1 MRLTLNGELREITAV
16 ATVSDLLG
24 SLQLKEK
31 LVLVE
36 RNGNAVPR
44 TDFAFTKLVEGD
56 TIEIVRLSAGG

>member
-1 MRLTLNGELREITAV
+1 MKLTLNGELREVAPI

-24 SLQLKEK
+24 SLRLTEK

-44 TDFAFTKLVEGD
+44 ADFAFTKLVEGD
-56 TIEIVRLSAGG
+56 AIEIVRLSAGG

>member
-56 TIEIVRLSAGG
+56 TIEIVRLSAGR

>member
-1 MRLTLNGELREITAV
+1 MKLTLNGELREVAPI

-24 SLQLKEK
+24 SLRLTEK

-44 TDFAFTKLVEGD
+44 ADFAFTKLVEGD
-56 TIEIVRLSAGG
+56 AIEIFRLSAGG

>member
-56 TIEIVRLSAGG
+56 TIEIVRLSGGG

>member
-1 MRLTLNGELREITAV
+1 MKLTLNGELREVAAV

-24 SLQLKEK
+24 SLRLTEK

-44 TDFAFTKLVEGD
+44 ADFAFTKLVEGD
-56 TIEIVRLSAGG
+56 AIEIVRLSAGG

>member
-1 MRLTLNGELREITAV
+1 MKLTLNGELREVAAV

-24 SLQLKEK
+24 SLRLTEK

-44 TDFAFTKLVEGD
+44 ADFAFTKLVEGD
-56 TIEIVRLSAGG
+56 AVEIVRLSAGG

>member
-1 MRLTLNGELREITAV
+1 MKLTLNGELREVAPI

-24 SLQLKEK
+24 SLRLTEK

-44 TDFAFTKLVEGD
+44 ADFAFIKLVEGD
-56 TIEIVRLSAGG
+56 AIEIVRLSAGG

>member
-1 MRLTLNGELREITAV
+1 MKLTLNGELREVAAV

-24 SLQLKEK
+24 SLRLTEK

-56 TIEIVRLSAGG
+56 AVEIVRLSAGG

>member
-24 SLQLKEK
+24 SLQLTEK

-44 TDFAFTKLVEGD
+44 TDFAFTKLVED
-56 TIEIVRLSAGG
+56 DAIEIVRLSAGG

>member
-1 MRLTLNGELREITAV
+1 MKLTLNGELREVAAV

-24 SLQLKEK
+24 SLRLTEK

-44 TDFAFTKLVEGD
+44 ADFAFTKLVEGD
-56 TIEIVRLSAGG
+56 TVEIVRLSAGG